1 MEEFSTYGLWFQSL
15 HEIWQRKVF
24 HVRYYDFQAH
34 LSSKSFITS
43 LMTHSSH
50 HLSTMTCKKWIFFYL
65 CCCLLVC
72 SPYAFTYRN
81 FVVPPYIVRAKASYC
96 TNRVWK
102 SGKFLFGFVGNIGKK
117 HRPKFSKR
125 GKSYFKNS
133 DMSWYRKGMIS

>member
-24 HVRYYDFQAH
+24 HVRYYDFRAH

-81 FVVPPYIVRAKASYC
+81 FVVPPYVHTYVLNLLIAQTDFER
-96 TNRVWK
+96 
-102 SGKFLFGFVGNIGKK
+102 VGNFYLVSLVILAKT
-117 HRPKFSKR
+117 PTKFSNR
-125 GKSYFKNS
+125 GKIFFWKLGYV
-133 DMSWYRKGMIS
+133 MI

>member
-24 HVRYYDFQAH
+24 HVRYYDFRAH

-81 FVVPPYIVRAKASYC
+81 FVVPPYVVHAGKVRKEYVKTFLVLGYVIVIFDNFCLNYVVSVRLALLIFQVKPCPS
-96 TNRVWK
+96 
-102 SGKFLFGFVGNIGKK
+102 
-117 HRPKFSKR
+117 
-125 GKSYFKNS
+125 
-133 DMSWYRKGMIS
+133 